1 MIKHMT
7 KLTGWTA
14 ALAAVAA
21 TASADVK
28 VNDYL
33 SFTGYAA
40 ASGTFADTPAGNTH
54 ETFFNTGSPELDV
67 VNVGLVGKYQDFGAK
82 LSVLYSPTRT
92 GGNAGILDAYVT
104 YTKGDFV
111 VTAGN
116 FLSWL
121 GYESFY
127 TPNMTQMTYAADIF
141 AIPAYHT
148 GVKVDYTISKTLTA
162 GVAIVDSEFNTTGHG
177 WSGTTGGYAQGD
189 GHFDS
194 FGTEAYVSY
203 TGIDKLTLWAGFG
216 YDDNQVGG
224 GQTIIGDVWASYALS
239 SKVTL
244 AGEVDYVDATGGT
257 AFAAGSGYLTEVQ
270 YAFSDKLS
278 GILRLSGKHVESG
291 DTGTYI
297 TVSPSYKLTSNLTV
311 RGEVSYADSAEA
323 TGGTYGLLKDTGF
336 FYGVQG
342 IFTF

>member
-33 SFTGYAA
+33 TFTGYAA
-40 ASGTFADTPAGNTH
+40 ASGTFADTAAGNTH
-54 ETFFNTGSPELDV
+54 ETLFNTGSPELDV
-67 VNVGLVGKYQDFGAK
+67 VNVGLVGKYQDFGGK
-82 LSVLYSPTRT
+82 LSLLYVPTRT
-92 GGNAGILDAYVT
+92 GGNAGVLDAYVT
-104 YTKGDFV
+104 YTKADFV

-127 TPNMTQMTYAADIF
+127 TPNMTQMTYAANIG

-162 GVAIVDSEFNTTGHG
+162 GVAIVDSEYNTTGHG
-177 WSGTTGGYAQGD
+177 WAGYAQGD

-224 GQTIIGDVWASYALS
+224 GQTVIGDVWASYALS

-244 AGEVDYVDATGGT
+244 AGEVTYVEQT
-257 AFAAGSGYLTEVQ
+257 GSGYLTEVQ
-270 YAFSDKLS
+270 YAFSDKLTGIFRWS
-278 GILRLSGKHVESG
+278 GAHAESG
-291 DTGTYI
+291 DTGTYL
-297 TVSPSYKLTSNLTV
+297 TVSPSYKVTSNLTV

-323 TGGTYGLLKDTGF
+323 TAGTYGLLTDTGF